1 MFESIEP
8 EKISTTRRITTLV
21 VSVFLHTAVILV
33 LVVLPLIYYN
43 ILPQPEILTYLISPP
58 PPPPPLP
65 PPPPP
70 PTRTSA
76 PRQPQ
81 EEMISKFI
89 APTEIP
95 KTIPP
100 PSDEPVVLDTPQIA
114 DGVPG
119 GVVGGVPGGVVGGVP
134 SGIAG
139 MILSPTHL
147 PPPPPPPPRELPKPA
162 APLAV
167 SNLQQQSKLIRLVQP
182 TYPPLARQARIQ
194 GVVLL
199 HIVVDEQ
206 GNVIRADVVSGH
218 PLLEDAAVAAVKQWK
233 YSPTILNGSPIKVTT
248 TVSVIF
254 TLQG

>member
-1 MFESIEP
+1 MP
-8 EKISTTRRITTLV
+8 K
-21 VSVFLHTAVILV
+21 
-33 LVVLPLIYYN
+33 
-43 ILPQPEILTYLISPP
+43 QP
-58 PPPPPLP
+58 
-65 PPPPP
+65 
-70 PTRTSA
+70 R
-76 PRQPQ
+76 
-81 EEMISKFI
+81 EETISKFV

-95 KTIPP
+95 KTIPLP
-100 PSDEPVVLDTPQIA
+100 GHEPVVLDTPEIA

-119 GVVGGVPGGVVGGVP
+119 GVVGGIPGGVVGGVP

-167 SNLQQQSKLIRLVQP
+167 SNLQQQSKLIRMIQP

-233 YSPTILNGSPIKVTT
+233 YSPTILNGNPIKVTT
-248 TVSVIF
+248 TVSVVF